1 MLGDSRLGTISNRR
15 LKAPTLSKLRPGLEV
30 DEGGSTRGSG
40 IRIDRGFKPIL
51 EETSILLVNFNFQ
64 QNVSRRVGIRDEAM
78 TAEHNASNSVITEN
92 NYSTPSQVKHESR

>member
-15 LKAPTLSKLRPGLEV
+15 LKAPTLSKLRLGLEV

-51 EETSILLVNFNFQ
+51 KKTSILLVNFNFQ
-64 QNVSRRVGIRDEAM
+64 QNVSRRVGIRGVAM
-78 TAEHNASNSVITEN
+78 TTECNAPNSVIEGN
-92 NYSTPSQVKHESR
+92 NDSTPLDNVSS

>member
-1 MLGDSRLGTISNRR
+1 MQL
-15 LKAPTLSKLRPGLEV
+15 GLEV

-51 EETSILLVNFNFQ
+51 KKTSILLVNFNFQ
-64 QNVSRRVGIRDEAM
+64 QNVSRRVRIRDGTM
-78 TAEHNASNSVITEN
+78 TAEYNASNSVITEN